1 MSIINF
7 IRTLP
12 ATSAVSTDSLPVGN
26 TGLLPPKTPPSTQN
40 AEITSSISV
49 FFIRRGCCSLSE
61 KEDNQFGSLNEL
73 QSTAHTPKILKKTKP
88 LILATIVD
96 PHFSL
101 SFLQCM
107 YTWNQNFSDVQM
119 KEN

>member
-61 KEDNQFGSLNEL
+61 KEDNQFSSLNEL
-73 QSTAHTPKILKKTKP
+73 QSTAHTPNILKKTKP

>member
-1 MSIINF
+1 MSITNF

-40 AEITSSISV
+40 AEITSSISA

-61 KEDNQFGSLNEL
+61 KADNQFSS
-73 QSTAHTPKILKKTKP
+73 Q
-88 LILATIVD
+88 
-96 PHFSL
+96 
-101 SFLQCM
+101 
-107 YTWNQNFSDVQM
+107 
-119 KEN
+119 